1 MQSSEGLALCPN
13 KASRAVPLELLFSLQ
28 ETCSYEKQLK
38 TAHHLYKRLFSSY
51 IQILRL
57 LQFLVLSKTGRAGT
71 RLTGHNPVQ
80 TPVTPGVAPH
90 NLSCEMTMVSNLGTP
105 NPRLEPL
112 LCP

>member
-1 MQSSEGLALCPN
+1 MRN
-13 KASRAVPLELLFSLQ
+13 
-28 ETCSYEKQLK
+28 K
-38 TAHHLYKRLFSSY
+38 TAHHLYRRFLLSSY

-71 RLTGHNPVQ
+71 SSTGHNPVQ

-90 NLSCEMTMVSNLGTP
+90 NLSCGMTMVSNLGTP
-105 NPRLEPL
+105 NPRLEAL